1 MAFQNPNTERKPDEK
16 LYHSTLVKAG
26 KPTAVTVMAKPKWVK
41 GGTLCVVE
49 LKYNG
54 IKHVYFTKNHDIAEK
69 FDRWVGKPVMLM
81 ASGNEKMGTE
91 SMEIQEC
98 ATPNFEQSTGQRV
111 PTVTS
116 SKSAPTWAAPAAAA
130 PTEPKPTTH
139 KDLEAKKYLCQAA
152 NLMRLCVKKAN
163 DIAVELGLPDAH
175 RQGMATTFFIQS
187 DRAGFI
193 NAMPIN
199 PYSPEELGMGAS
211 RAENLAKPER
221 NESNDI

>member
-1 MAFQNPNTERKPDEK
+1 MAFQNPNERKPDEK

-26 KPTAVTVMAKPKWVK
+26 KPTAVTVMSNPKWVK

-54 IKHVYFTKNHDIAEK
+54 VKHVYFTKNREIASK
-69 FDRWVGKPVMLM
+69 FDGWVGKSVMLI

-91 SMEIQEC
+91 NMEIQEC
-98 ATPNFEQSTGQRV
+98 AVPNFEQSTGKSVPKITTQPVAKWNTDTV
-111 PTVTS
+111 PT
-116 SKSAPTWAAPAAAA
+116 
-130 PTEPKPTTH
+130 PKPQPQQPSH

-163 DIAVELGLPDAH
+163 DIAIELGLPDAH
-175 RQGMATTFFIQS
+175 RQVIASGLFINA
-187 DRAGFI
+187 DRAGYI

-199 PYSPEELGMGAS
+199 AYSPEELGMGAS
-211 RAENLAKPER
+211 NGANLAKPEPS
-221 NESNDI
+221 EKDEF